1 LILKMKDN
9 TSPLQNIKIADLSW
23 SVVGP
28 SIALYLSYYG
38 AEVVKLESLHTPE
51 VTRRSSPFK
60 DGVSNI
66 DRSLVFPIHN
76 TNKYSISINL
86 KHPKGRDVALRLV
99 SWADIVIQSTTSKT
113 LEKLKLT
120 YSDLKEVN
128 ERLIVLVTSNQ
139 GQTGPYSSHP
149 GYGDAVVALSGFPE
163 VTGWPDRAPALP
175 PGAYSDS
182 FTPWFGSLAVLAA
195 LEYRNRTGK
204 GQLIDLAQLEA
215 AANMLTPTF
224 LTCSANNSPIMRM
237 GNRSQT
243 DAPHGVY
250 RCLGNDRWCAIAIA
264 SEEEW
269 NNFIKVL
276 GEPDWARSHKF
287 SSMVQ
292 RKKNED
298 ELDKLI
304 ENWTSKRTAE
314 EVMAELQANHIAAGV
329 VQNVSDLHQDPQ
341 LKHRGHF
348 QAISHPEIDEYNVEL
363 PPYRLSENHVELRR
377 PAPLLGGNTEYVC
390 CNLLEMSGEEF
401 AQLYSEGV
409 FE

>member
-1 LILKMKDN
+1 MKDI
-9 TSPLQNIKIADLSW
+9 SPLQNVKIADFSW

-28 SIALYLSYYG
+28 EIALYLSYYG
-38 AEVVKLESLHTPE
+38 AQVIKIESVHTPE

-60 DGVSNI
+60 DNISTI
-66 DRSLVFPIHN
+66 DRSMVFPTHN
-76 TNKYSISINL
+76 TNKYSMSLNL
-86 KHPKGRDVALRLV
+86 KHPKGHDVALRLV
-99 SWADIVIQSTTSKT
+99 SWADIVVQSTTSRT

-120 YSDLKEVN
+120 YADLREVN

-139 GQTGPYSSHP
+139 GQTGTYSGHP

-163 VTGWPDRAPALP
+163 VTGWPDRAPSLP

-182 FTPWFGSLAVLAA
+182 FTPWFGTLAVLAA

-204 GQLIDLAQLEA
+204 GQLIDLAQLEV
-215 AANMLTPTF
+215 AANMLTPAF
-224 LTCSANNSPIMRM
+224 IVHSANNSTIIRM
-237 GNRSQT
+237 GNRSHI

-250 RCLGNDRWCAIAIA
+250 RCLGDDRWCAIAIT

-269 NNFIKVL
+269 NRFIKVL
-276 GEPDWARSHKF
+276 GEPDWARDLRF
-287 SSMVQ
+287 SSMAQ

-304 ENWTSKRTAE
+304 ETWTIKQTAE
-314 EVMAELQANHIAAGV
+314 EVMTKLQANNIAAGV
-329 VQNVSDLHQDPQ
+329 VKNISDLHRDPQ
-341 LKHRGHF
+341 LTHRGHF
-348 QAISHPEIDEYNVEL
+348 QTISHPEIDKYTIEL
-363 PPYRLSENHVELRR
+363 PPYRLSENSVELRR
-377 PAPLLGGNTEYVC
+377 PAPLLGENTEYVC
-390 CNLLEMSGEEF
+390 CNLLQMSGEEF

>member
-1 LILKMKDN
+1 MKDY

-28 SIALYLSYYG
+28 EIALYLSYYG

-60 DGVSNI
+60 DGISTL

-76 TNKYSISINL
+76 TNKYSLSINL
-86 KHPKGRDVALRLV
+86 KHPKGRAIALRLV
-99 SWADIVIQSTTSKT
+99 SWADIVIQSTTSNT

-120 YSDLKEVN
+120 YSDLREVN

-149 GYGDAVVALSGFPE
+149 GYGDSVVALAGFPE
-163 VTGWPDRAPALP
+163 VTGWPDRAPSLP
-175 PGAYSDS
+175 PAAYSDA
-182 FTPWFGSLAVLAA
+182 FTPWFGTLAVLSA

-215 AANMLTPTF
+215 AANMLTPAF
-224 LTCSANNSPIMRM
+224 LAYSANNSTITRM

-250 RCLGNDRWCAIAIA
+250 RCLGDDRWCAIAIT

-269 NNFIKVL
+269 RDFTKVL
-276 GEPDWARSHKF
+276 GEPDWARAHKF
-287 SSMVQ
+287 SSMTQ
-292 RKKNED
+292 RKRNED

-304 ENWTSKRTAE
+304 ETWTSKHTAE
-314 EVMAELQANHIAAGV
+314 EVMIKLQANHIAAGI
-329 VQNVSDLHQDPQ
+329 VQNVSDLHRDPQ
-341 LKHRGHF
+341 LMHRGHF
-348 QAISHPEIDEYNVEL
+348 QTISHPEIDKYTIEL
-363 PPYRLSENHVELRR
+363 PPYRLSENHAELRR
-377 PAPLLGGNTEYVC
+377 PAPLLGKNTEYVC
-390 CNLLEMSGEEF
+390 CNLLKMSGEEF